1 MSRLLILMRHAQ
13 AADYAPGRG
22 DRERP
27 LTDRGHDQARAVG
40 RFLAQQRVR
49 VDHALVSG
57 ALRTRQTAAD
67 LALGDVVEHVDG
79 LYNADPDT
87 IRQAISEAP
96 EEARTLLVVAHNPG
110 IHQTVLDLGDL
121 SGHPEAQRLAYSF
134 PTASLVGLAV
144 DAWGAPIG
152 VPAFVRLGA

>member
-40 RFLAQQRVR
+40 RFLAQQGVR

-67 LALGDVVEHVDG
+67 LGLGGAVEHLDK
-79 LYNADPDT
+79 LYNADPGT
-87 IRQAISEAP
+87 IREAISEAP
-96 EEARTLLVVAHNPG
+96 DDARTLLVVAHNPG

-121 SGHPEAQRLAYSF
+121 TGHAEAQRMAYSF
-134 PTASLVGLAV
+134 PTASLVGLTV
-144 DAWGAPIG
+144 DAWDAPFGAPS
-152 VPAFVRLGA
+152 FVRLGT